1 MGWKVQ
7 PRLQKKISYFKQPR
21 LQKKISCFKRVRRHD
36 NETNL
41 LEMMKR
47 KEMRRVKEEEKEY
60 LSGRMKPILPL
71 VKNEINTD

>member
-1 MGWKVQ
+1 
-7 PRLQKKISYFKQPR
+7 
-21 LQKKISCFKRVRRHD
+21 
-36 NETNL
+36 
-41 LEMMKR
+41 MMKR